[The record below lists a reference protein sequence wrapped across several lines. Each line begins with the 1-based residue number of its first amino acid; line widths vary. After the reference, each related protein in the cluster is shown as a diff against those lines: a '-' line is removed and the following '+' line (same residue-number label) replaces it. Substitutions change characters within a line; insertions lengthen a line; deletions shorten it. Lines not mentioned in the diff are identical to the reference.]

1 MTAISART
9 IRADIEARISSGDL
23 NSGDRLPSV
32 RMLAGELNVA
42 PATVAAAYRELRLRG
57 MVSGRGRQGTRV
69 APARRVAPTVHA
81 ELPDGL
87 IDAMYGSP
95 DPEHLPP
102 LGPALE
108 FAASLPQPRYGGP
121 LIAPLLADA
130 ARSRFAADG
139 VDATNLAV
147 TSGAMDAVER
157 VLSAFDLRIGDR
169 IGVED
174 PGHIPVHQI
183 ARSAGLELVPLPV
196 DEHGITPTGLEAA
209 LTKGLAAIVATPRA
223 HNPTGAAFTAERAQT
238 LTNLLARHPATAL
251 IQDDHAGLVAGVDY
265 HPLAPPGQRWATM
278 RSLGKS
284 FGPDVRVALVVGDE
298 QTIHRVSVGLS
309 NGPGWVS
316 FILQRAAAFL
326 LAGPGHH
333 RVAGRNRR
341 QLCPATESTHR
352 CARRLRRASQRCVG
366 SQCVDTNVA
375 GAASNRCC
383 PQRRVCHP
391 VRDSVSDRAKTSRTS
406 DHYQSQ
412 RRPHC
417 RDRQSDWH
425 LTSLTTLRSVDVT
438 VYRCNGLSM
447 QRSTAPSSRC
457 RRVRELRSQAPRCQP
472 RHRST
477 HCRRVQR
484 SHHPGSRRQPPRHSQ
499 PYCSSRLVGRCR

>member
-1 MTAISART
+1 MASSMRCTARLT
-9 IRADIEARISSGDL
+9 L
-23 NSGDRLPSV
+23 N
-32 RMLAGELNVA
+32 
-42 PATVAAAYRELRLRG
+42 T
-57 MVSGRGRQGTRV
+57 
-69 APARRVAPTVHA
+69 
-81 ELPDGL
+81 
-87 IDAMYGSP
+87 
-95 DPEHLPP
+95 LPP

-265 HPLAPPGQRWATM
+265 HPLAPPGPRWATM

-326 LAGPGHH
+326 LEDPATTALLAQRPPPVTPGDGTYSSMRSPTTACKPAVRRVSMCGYQRRRSSQQSLLPAAPGMPSGPG
-333 RVAGRNRR
+333 
-341 QLCPATESTHR
+341 
-352 CARRLRRASQRCVG
+352 LRI
-366 SQCVDTNVA
+366 
-375 GAASNRCC
+375 
-383 PQRRVCHP
+383 
-391 VRDSVSDRAKTSRTS
+391 
-406 DHYQSQ
+406 
-412 RRPHC
+412 
-417 RDRQSDWH
+417 
-425 LTSLTTLRSVDVT
+425 RS
-438 VYRCNGLSM
+438 
-447 QRSTAPSSRC
+447 
-457 RRVRELRSQAPRCQP
+457 CQNK
-472 RHRST
+472 
-477 HCRRVQR
+477 
-484 SHHPGSRRQPPRHSQ
+484 
-499 PYCSSRLVGRCR
+499 PYE

>member
-9 IRADIEARISSGDL
+9 IRADIEARISSGEL
-23 NSGDRLPSV
+23 ASGDRLPSV
-32 RMLAGELNVA
+32 RTLAAELNVA

-87 IDAMYGSP
+87 IDAMNGSP
-95 DPEHLPP
+95 DPDHLPP
-102 LGPALE
+102 LRPALE

-183 ARSAGLELVPLPV
+183 ARSAGFELVPLPV
-196 DEHGITPTGLEAA
+196 DEHGITPAGLEAA
-209 LTKGLAAIVATPRA
+209 LTKGLAAIVVTPRA

-326 LAGPGHH
+326 L
-333 RVAGRNRR
+333 
-341 QLCPATESTHR
+341 QDPATTALLAETAASY
-352 CARRLRRASQRCVG
+352 ARRRNLLIDALADYGVQASGASGLNVWIPT
-366 SQCVDTNVA
+366 SQEQPAIAAARSAGYAIRSGTPYQIVPKQAVRVTITNLSDA
-375 GAASNRCC
+375 HIAEIAKAIGTSHRSQPFAAS
-383 PQRRVCHP
+383 
-391 VRDSVSDRAKTSRTS
+391 
-406 DHYQSQ
+406 
-412 RRPHC
+412 
-417 RDRQSDWH
+417 
-425 LTSLTTLRSVDVT
+425 
-438 VYRCNGLSM
+438 M
-447 QRSTAPSSRC
+447 
-457 RRVRELRSQAPRCQP
+457 
-472 RHRST
+472 
-477 HCRRVQR
+477 
-484 SHHPGSRRQPPRHSQ
+484 
-499 PYCSSRLVGRCR
+499 

>member
-1 MTAISART
+1 MGHHAFARQVVWSRRT
-9 IRADIEARISSGDL
+9 GC
-23 NSGDRLPSV
+23 
-32 RMLAGELNVA
+32 
-42 PATVAAAYRELRLRG
+42 
-57 MVSGRGRQGTRV
+57 
-69 APARRVAPTVHA
+69 ARRRRRT
-81 ELPDGL
+81 
-87 IDAMYGSP
+87 
-95 DPEHLPP
+95 
-102 LGPALE
+102 
-108 FAASLPQPRYGGP
+108 
-121 LIAPLLADA
+121 
-130 ARSRFAADG
+130 
-139 VDATNLAV
+139 
-147 TSGAMDAVER
+147 
-157 VLSAFDLRIGDR
+157 
-169 IGVED
+169 
-174 PGHIPVHQI
+174 
-183 ARSAGLELVPLPV
+183 
-196 DEHGITPTGLEAA
+196 
-209 LTKGLAAIVATPRA
+209 
-223 HNPTGAAFTAERAQT
+223 
-238 LTNLLARHPATAL
+238 
-251 IQDDHAGLVAGVDY
+251 DDS
-265 HPLAPPGQRWATM
+265 PGQRRAQQW
-278 RSLGKS
+278 SG
-284 FGPDVRVALVVGDE
+284 VGE
-298 QTIHRVSVGLS
+298 LHPSAGRCV
-309 NGPGWVS
+309 P
-316 FILQRAAAFL
+316 AP
-326 LAGPGHH
+326 GPGHH

-341 QLCPATESTHR
+341 QLCPATKSTHR

-425 LTSLTTLRSVDVT
+425 LTSLTTLRSVDAT

-457 RRVRELRSQAPRCQP
+457 RRVRELRSQAPRCLP